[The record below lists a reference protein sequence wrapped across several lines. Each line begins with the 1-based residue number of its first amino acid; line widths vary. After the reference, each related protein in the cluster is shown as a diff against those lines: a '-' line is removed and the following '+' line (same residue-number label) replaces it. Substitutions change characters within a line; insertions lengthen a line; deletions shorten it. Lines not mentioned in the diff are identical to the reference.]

1 MQQSIRQTYRH
12 IVQQHIVRQDCFP
25 RKASCGTRLG
35 GQAHTQGMAVGREGM
50 VWEAGGVLAM
60 MSAAAFCG
68 VLAQAHL
75 G

>member
-25 RKASCGTRLG
+25 RTASCGTRPG
-35 GQAHTQGMAVGREGM
+35 GQANMRGMSGGKEGMA
-50 VWEAGGVLAM
+50 WEAGGVLALGI
-60 MSAAAFCG
+60 AAAFCG
-68 VLAQAHL
+68 ALAQAHL

>member
-25 RKASCGTRLG
+25 RKASPGARVG
-35 GQAHTQGMAVGREGM
+35 GQMHMGGMAARKEGM
-50 VWEAGGVLAM
+50 GWEAGGVLALTA
-60 MSAAAFCG
+60 AAAFCG
-68 VLAQAHL
+68 VLVQVHL